1 MTFHLDNLIV
11 EPECEPTS
19 LQWFF
24 LNKQTAYLPVR
35 LPMVFGTGR
44 LPVEVYG

>member
-1 MTFHLDNLIV
+1 MAFRLDNLTV
-11 EPECEPTS
+11 EPECEPTF

-24 LNKQTAYLPVR
+24 LNKQTAYLPAG
-35 LPMVFGTGR
+35 LPMVSGTGR